1 MIHQS
6 STKRIQIY
14 INGAPQAISAGGTGF
29 TVSGTV
35 GSYTTGIVPALT
47 NLVVGQNGPTQVFN
61 GYLTN
66 LRIVTGSGAAQI
78 YNNNAFTPS
87 TSPLFPASNTAGGS
101 LTTRLL
107 VRAPLTKGQTNI
119 SKIGPASG
127 VLAFPPA
134 PMTGYSTNLTGL
146 SPYGQGTYVASASSE
161 YSSGTPVWYAFT
173 KSTSSG
179 SPWASGATFSGSTPY
194 ASTATTTVDISGNS
208 YQGEWIQI
216 QQPSSI
222 VLSSYSIIN
231 YIGDS
236 LKGPGKWALLGS
248 RDGANWFLLDSRSG
262 VPWSSSTLTYTVSSG
277 QAFTYL
283 RLIVNQLTGGGTVV
297 QMSGLIFNGQIEGLN
312 INPDGKVGLGVV
324 NPTRALEVAGD
335 VVCAGTLSAGNPLMF
350 RNALYN
356 GDFRIAQRGTSFP
369 GGGGYLLDRWK
380 ISSYGAGGAYYT
392 VSQIQSGLAN
402 FSNALQLQQTSTNSM
417 FFFLQ
422 QSLETRDVVRFQG
435 QPVTVSFWYKIPTSF
450 TGSIYAQ
457 LNWSTAVDTPLTD
470 IGISYTTAGS
480 LTLTNQ
486 TAWTYA
492 TFTTFVPSTAQALS
506 VMFTNYP
513 PGGSTVNGATL
524 QITGVQLEK
533 GSVATPFEVR
543 PYATELA
550 LCQRYFCKTFP
561 YGTAPA
567 QAAGQTGSLIVQ
579 GAAVTTFIS
588 GGQTPFAVTWQ
599 FPVEMRANPAVT
611 TYSTNAA
618 TANWYDQG
626 GGDLTASTTNIGTR
640 TASIYMSG
648 GTTAV
653 GRNAVIHASA
663 NAEL

>member
-1 MIHQS
+1 MS
-6 STKRIQIY
+6 SNVFASNVWYSGNVTV
-14 INGAPQAISAGGTGF
+14 AGT
-29 TVSGTV
+29 TSLSGTRTV
-35 GSYTTGIVPALT
+35 QAFPPSAMT
-47 NLVVGQNGPTQVFN
+47 
-61 GYLTN
+61 GYLTT
-66 LRIVTGSGAAQI
+66 LSGS
-78 YNNNAFTPS
+78 Y
-87 TSPLFPASNTAGGS
+87 
-101 LTTRLL
+101 
-107 VRAPLTKGQTNI
+107 
-119 SKIGPASG
+119 G
-127 VLAFPPA
+127 V
-134 PMTGYSTNLTGL
+134 GN
-146 SPYGQGTYVASASSE
+146 YVASASSE
-161 YSSGTPVWYAFT
+161 YGAVSNPAWYAFD
-173 KSTSSG
+173 KSGTLWTSNLGYNSTT
-179 SPWASGATFSGSTPY
+179 GAYNAANVTV
-194 ASTATTTVDISGNS
+194 ATTGTA
-208 YQGEWIQI
+208 YFGEWLQL
-216 QQPSSI
+216 QQPVST
-222 VLSSYSIIN
+222 VLSTYSILDRGDVTYESPN
-231 YIGDS
+231 TFYI
-236 LKGPGKWALLGS
+236 LGS
-248 RDGANWFLLDSRSG
+248 RDGTSWTLVDSQSGITWSANQTKSF
-262 VPWSSSTLTYTVSSG
+262 TVSTTQSFNYYRLVTNIINVSG
-277 QAFTYL
+277 GTPTRVSVGEWVLNGSIQGAAFTA
-283 RLIVNQLTGGGTVV
+283 
-297 QMSGLIFNGQIEGLN
+297 
-312 INPDGKVGLGVV
+312 DGRVGLGVV

-513 PGGSTVNGATL
+513 PGGSTVNGATI

-533 GSVATPFEVR
+533 GLVATPFEVR

-567 QAAGQTGSLIVQ
+567 QAAGQAGSLMVQ

-588 GGQTPFAVTWQ
+588 GSGGQTPFAVTRQ

-618 TANWYDQG
+618 TANWYDQSG
-626 GGDLTASTTNIGTR
+626 ADLTASTTNIGTR